1 MTAGTMQ
8 EEGEGFL
15 RRWARRKTEVKQG
28 IEPVPEPAP
37 LVAPL
42 AAPVVAEAAPGLQ
55 PAAEPQPV
63 RLPTMDDVA
72 QLTTDSDFSAFVARG
87 VDQAVRRSALKKLFA
102 DPHFNVL
109 DRLDMYMD
117 DYNQPSPMPDG
128 MLAALKHSKSLFAG
142 LAKDDE
148 TEPADQ
154 ADAAVAAS
162 ASAVAPAAVAVSAAA
177 SAPAAGDHPDEAP
190 AARRQPDT
198 TTRSTIPPEQE
209 TP

>member
-1 MTAGTMQ
+1 MQ
-8 EEGEGFL
+8 EDGEGFL

-28 IEPVPEPAP
+28 IEPAPEPEPLAAP
-37 LVAPL
+37 P
-42 AAPVVAEAAPGLQ
+42 AAPVVAEAASGLQ
-55 PAAEPQPV
+55 PAADPQPV

-72 QLTTDSDFSAFVARG
+72 QLTADSDFSAFVARG

-102 DPHFNVL
+102 DPHFQVL

-148 TEPADQ
+148 SAPAD
-154 ADAAVAAS
+154 ADAVVVAADDRLEQ
-162 ASAVAPAAVAVSAAA
+162 APAA
-177 SAPAAGDHPDEAP
+177 PPH
-190 AARRQPDT
+190 PDT